1 MTDSLKSKQIYLEFI
16 GCLINQSNIDIN
28 KRGINGKT
36 PLHCAIE
43 LDELSLV
50 DLLLSKR
57 SINPLITD
65 NENKSALDYAKD
77 NRVLQVLIN
86 HKYGLEKDSLLHL
99 AAILN
104 EENAVRFLI
113 NKGINVNEQ
122 NALLHTP
129 LHLAA
134 GAGHEKIIEI
144 LVKEGNANKD
154 VLDIRNHT
162 PLHYAV
168 NNKRLGAVKLLSDLG
183 ASSNTVGHGKGSMKL
198 SPVHVAVSSSN
209 YDERD
214 LCLDIVRCLINAPN
228 SQINLQDYENKT
240 PLHYAE
246 RVKNIEVLL
255 ARKDIDPL
263 MKDDDGKT
271 PLCYAREENKQDIV
285 KILINNRYGQE
296 KNNLLHLAAEKGSSE
311 LIDSILDEGVEVDTL
326 NESGESAI
334 YLAAKNGHLNV
345 VKLLLKKGA
354 DATDVFQHAIIT
366 NNTKLIKL
374 LGRKRDIV
382 LFGKNDNFPTFHMLS
397 NKYLEERK
405 IADSRIKKYNHV
417 IYISVAICSIALVT
431 NYPQIIVA
439 VVVGVFALIIMIVM
453 SGVTQKYVEE
463 ELQKKISMELESE
476 RESQTTSSNV
486 EIQSEEEEDFVDHKI
501 EEPVLSRASNEQSI
515 AL

>member
-43 LDELSLV
+43 LDEMSLV

-104 EENAVRFLI
+104 EENAVRFLLK
-113 NKGINVNEQ
+113 NGVDANVQ

-134 GAGHEKIIEI
+134 GMGHEKVVEI
-144 LVKEGNANKD
+144 LIKEGKTDKD

-168 NNKRLGAVKLLSDLG
+168 NNKKLRVVKLLSNLG
-183 ASSNTVGHGKGSMKL
+183 ADVNRIGSGKSAMRLSSLHIAVNNT
-198 SPVHVAVSSSN
+198 N

-228 SQINLQDYENKT
+228 AEINLQDYEKKT

-246 RVKNIEVLL
+246 RVKNVEVLL
-255 ARKDIDPL
+255 ARKDINPL

-296 KNNLLHLAAEKGSSE
+296 KNSLLHLAAEKGSSE

-334 YLAAKNGHLNV
+334 YLAAKNGHLNA

-366 NNTKLIKL
+366 NNAKLIKL
-374 LGRKRDIV
+374 LG
-382 LFGKNDNFPTFHMLS
+382 
-397 NKYLEERK
+397 
-405 IADSRIKKYNHV
+405 
-417 IYISVAICSIALVT
+417 
-431 NYPQIIVA
+431 
-439 VVVGVFALIIMIVM
+439 
-453 SGVTQKYVEE
+453 
-463 ELQKKISMELESE
+463 
-476 RESQTTSSNV
+476 
-486 EIQSEEEEDFVDHKI
+486 
-501 EEPVLSRASNEQSI
+501 
-515 AL
+515 

>member
-1 MTDSLKSKQIYLEFI
+1 MIDREQANEAIEVIRDPSQPQRRKNGEANELSTMLLKTRIKNEIERGKLLEAKAKAEI
-16 GCLINQSNIDIN
+16 GELVPIEEVKTEAFNAARVVRNNLLNIPDRVSALLASMSDAEKIHELLSQEITTALEDQSNIDIN

-144 LVKEGNANKD
+144 LVKEGSANKD

-228 SQINLQDYENKT
+228 SQINLQDYEKKT

-246 RVKNIEVLL
+246 RVKNVEALL
-255 ARKDIDPL
+255 ARKDIEWP
-263 MKDDDGKT
+263 
-271 PLCYAREENKQDIV
+271 P
-285 KILINNRYGQE
+285 
-296 KNNLLHLAAEKGSSE
+296 
-311 LIDSILDEGVEVDTL
+311 
-326 NESGESAI
+326 
-334 YLAAKNGHLNV
+334 
-345 VKLLLKKGA
+345 
-354 DATDVFQHAIIT
+354 
-366 NNTKLIKL
+366 
-374 LGRKRDIV
+374 
-382 LFGKNDNFPTFHMLS
+382 
-397 NKYLEERK
+397 
-405 IADSRIKKYNHV
+405 
-417 IYISVAICSIALVT
+417 
-431 NYPQIIVA
+431 
-439 VVVGVFALIIMIVM
+439 
-453 SGVTQKYVEE
+453 
-463 ELQKKISMELESE
+463 
-476 RESQTTSSNV
+476 
-486 EIQSEEEEDFVDHKI
+486 
-501 EEPVLSRASNEQSI
+501 
-515 AL
+515 